1 MPFISNEILMSDDVQ
16 NMATQASWDI
26 ANCLRGTT
34 SRVCCNS
41 ILAAYLLYRISCYN
55 NPVSWS
61 YQDVIEG
68 CLDVSEDVV
77 FMAREQLDE
86 STWETLKQLVFKYSP
101 EVFAAAALLPDKNNV
116 DATPDSLVKLAQQ
129 LLDIQP
135 TDTVADIGCGVGT
148 FLFASA
154 LKEPSAT
161 YYGFEI
167 NAVNKAITQIRAE
180 LIDCNMQIQLQ
191 DAFNILESNHDN
203 VRKFNKVFSN
213 YPFGLK
219 LRNLGTGTRFL
230 EKLADDY
237 PGLSKATSSDWVFN
251 ALLCELLQDGGK
263 AIGIMT
269 NGSTWNSIDTPMRKY
284 FAEQGM
290 IESVISLPG
299 KMFNSTN
306 IPTSMVLFSYGNNA
320 VRLIDATSICHQG
333 RRFNE
338 FTEDDIAQI
347 LNAMNSDSEYS
358 KSIKVSDLRE
368 NEYTLNLSRYLK
380 DEISFKNAVPF
391 GSIIKS
397 ITRGAPCTADQL
409 DEMVSDH
416 VTNMQYLMLANIQD
430 GVIVDKLPY
439 LARIDPK
446 YEKYCIKNGNLIL
459 SKNGY
464 PYKIAV
470 ASVRENQQI
479 MANGNLYIIELNEEK
494 VYPLYLKAFF
504 ESEPGVAVL
513 KSITVGATIPNIGVE
528 MLRNV
533 SIPLPSMP
541 YQKRIADQYQ
551 NTLDEIAIIKL
562 RLERALNRLHHIFDE
577 GVEE

>member
-1 MPFISNEILMSDDVQ
+1 MSFVSKEILMSDDVQ
-16 NMATQASWDI
+16 KMATQASWDI
-26 ANCLRGTT
+26 VNCLRGNN

-41 ILAAYLLYRISCYN
+41 TLAAYLLYKISCYN
-55 NPVSWS
+55 DPISWS
-61 YQDVIEG
+61 YQNVIEG
-68 CLDVSEDVV
+68 RLDISEDVV
-77 FMAREQLDE
+77 FMVREQLDE
-86 STWETLKQLVFKYSP
+86 STWETLKQLVFKYNP
-101 EVFAAAALLPDKNNV
+101 EVFATAALLPDKNNEE
-116 DATPDSLVKLAQQ
+116 ATPDSLIKLAQQ
-129 LLDIQP
+129 LLDIKP
-135 TDTVADIGCGVGT
+135 TDAVVDIGCGVGT

-154 LKEPSAT
+154 LKEPNAN

-167 NAVNKAITQIRAE
+167 NVANKAIAQIRAE
-180 LIDCNMQIQLQ
+180 LIDCNVHIQLQ
-191 DAFNILESNHDN
+191 DAFNILEFDN
-203 VRKFNKVFSN
+203 ANLKKFNKVFSN

-219 LRNLGTGTRFL
+219 LRNLGTGAKYL
-230 EKLADDY
+230 EKLADKY

-299 KMFNSTN
+299 KMFSSTN
-306 IPTSMVLFSYGNNA
+306 IPTSMVLFSNGNNA
-320 VRLIDATSICHQG
+320 VRLIDATNICHQG

-338 FTEDDIAQI
+338 FTEEDIAQI
-347 LNAMNSDSEYS
+347 LVAMNSDSEYS
-358 KSIKVSDLRE
+358 KSITMNELRN
-368 NEYTLNLSRYLK
+368 NEYTLNLNRYLK
-380 DEISFKNAVPF
+380 DEISFENAVPF
-391 GSIIKS
+391 ESIIKS

-409 DEMVSDH
+409 DEMMSDH

-430 GVIVDKLPY
+430 GMIDDKLPY

-446 YEKYCIKNGNLIL
+446 YEKYCLKDGNLIL

-479 MANGNLYIIELNEEK
+479 MANGNLYIVELDEEK

-504 ESEPGVAVL
+504 ESESGVAVL

-528 MLRNV
+528 MLKNV
-533 SIPLPSMP
+533 NIPLPSMAC
-541 YQKRIADQYQ
+541 QKRIADKYQ
-551 NTLDEIAIIKL
+551 NSLDEIAIIKL
-562 RLERALNRLHHIFDE
+562 RLEKALSRLHHIFDE
-577 GVEE
+577 GSEE